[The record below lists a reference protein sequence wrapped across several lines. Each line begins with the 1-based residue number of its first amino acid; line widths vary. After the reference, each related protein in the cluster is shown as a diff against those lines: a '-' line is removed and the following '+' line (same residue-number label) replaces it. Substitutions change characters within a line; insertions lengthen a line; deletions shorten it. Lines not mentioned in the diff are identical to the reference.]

1 MPRRRRHETAATAL
15 GRRIRQLRIAKGWSQ
30 EQLAEESGLHTNY
43 IGGIERG
50 ERNLSLINLDRLAKA
65 FGISVSE
72 LLKGLGE

>member
-1 MPRRRRHETAATAL
+1 MPGLLRKFGNRV
-15 GRRIRQLRIAKGWSQ
+15 RQLRKAKGWSQ

>member
-1 MPRRRRHETAATAL
+1 MPGLLRKFGNRV
-15 GRRIRQLRIAKGWSQ
+15 RQLRKAKGWSQ

-65 FGISVSE
+65 FGISVRE